1 MRQAPGL
8 ATIRHAVET
17 ASVDAITDA
26 GILGILRGKGGS
38 LKHLYAV
45 FGDVSLRALEGPGE
59 GPESAWP

>member
-26 GILGILRGKGGS
+26 GILAILRGEGGS

-59 GPESAWP
+59 GPGSAWP